1 MKTERNLD
9 RLSRIVR
16 HSFPRVLFGPF
27 ARAPIVLCAG
37 FSAFVLVLCV
47 LAGIHFKHA
56 VEQQFTSET
65 QNIAQILMAGFDDDA
80 AAADGI
86 LKRLAGEISPSDV
99 APDHEAELHRLLK
112 SYALLPSMLGPAV
125 LDRNGTLIA
134 SAELDHVPELS
145 LKDRNIFRVHVMAA
159 GKSTLYVGA
168 PTRTQ
173 IASEWAIQFSRP
185 LHDAAGGL
193 FGVVLL
199 SYRLEHFV
207 SLYEKLKLSD
217 RGLVGLVGKDGIV
230 RIRSLNGVIG
240 YGSAVPRIPLVYDR
254 VLAGQMSGTIYNQP
268 GGPDDVMRIGSFVT
282 SPSTPFYVTVAYD
295 TAYLRTQYSG
305 FFYALGLCWLAL
317 TVAMAAAAAF
327 IHRLATLSQQSAL
340 QVAASATA
348 ERQKISADMH
358 DSIGASLAALLA
370 YLTTENINVADV
382 KRRIGE
388 ILMELRFL
396 VDSAE
401 TDDRDLNLL
410 LSSVR
415 HRMGGSIELAG
426 INLQWRVGAL
436 PPIEGLTAR
445 DALSIKLI
453 LMEALSNV
461 LHHSKAKTAALT
473 ADFIAQASVIVV
485 AVTDDGCGF
494 DPAEA
499 ATGRGLA
506 NMRRRIA
513 SISSGAR
520 SFIEAAPGRGT
531 TVRVELN
538 ARPRA

>member
-1 MKTERNLD
+1 LD
-9 RLSRIVR
+9 RLSRSVTR
-16 HSFPRVLFGPF
+16 TFPRFLIGPF

-56 VEQQFTSET
+56 VEQQFYSET

-86 LKRLAGEISPSDV
+86 LRRVAAEIPESEV
-99 APDHEAELHRLLK
+99 ARDHEPELHRLLAG
-112 SYALLPSMLGPAV
+112 YALQPSMIGPAIV
-125 LDRNGTLIA
+125 DRNGALIA
-134 SAELDHVPELS
+134 SAQVDRVPELS
-145 LKDRNIFRVHVMAA
+145 LKDRNIFRFHAEA
-159 GKSTLYVGA
+159 SGTPQLYVGA
-168 PTRTQ
+168 PTRTR
-173 IASEWAIQFSRP
+173 IADEWAIQFSRP
-185 LHDAAGGL
+185 LRDASGGF

-199 SYRLEHFV
+199 SYRLEHFIR
-207 SLYEKLKLSD
+207 LYEKLKLSD
-217 RGLVGLVGKDGIV
+217 RGLAGLVGKDGVV
-230 RIRSLNGVIG
+230 RIRSLNGEIG

-254 VLAGQMSGTIYNQP
+254 VLAGQMSGTIYNQA
-268 GGPDDVMRIGSFVT
+268 GGPDDVMRIGSFVA
-282 SPSTPFYVTVAYD
+282 SASTPFYVTVAYD
-295 TAYLRTQYSG
+295 TAYLRAQYSG

-317 TVAMAAAAAF
+317 TVAMAAAASF
-327 IHRLATLSQQSAL
+327 IHRLAKLGQQAEL
-340 QVAASATA
+340 QIVASATA

-370 YLTTENINVADV
+370 YLTTENINVVDV

-415 HRMGGSIELAG
+415 HRMGSSIELAG
-426 INLQWRVGAL
+426 INLQWQAGAL
-436 PPIEGLTAR
+436 PRIEGLTAR

-461 LHHSKAKTAALT
+461 LHHSKARTAALT
-473 ADFIAQASVIVV
+473 AGFIAPASVIVM
-485 AVTDDGCGF
+485 AVSDDGCGF
-494 DPAEA
+494 DLADTA
-499 ATGRGLA
+499 AGRGLA

-513 SISSGAR
+513 SISSGAKI
-520 SFIEAAPGRGT
+520 FIEAAPGRGT
-531 TVRVELN
+531 AVRIELN

>member
-1 MKTERNLD
+1 MD
-9 RLSRIVR
+9 RLSRIFPR
-16 HSFPRVLFGPF
+16 SFPRFLSGPF
-27 ARAPIVLCAG
+27 ARAPIALCAG

-56 VEQQFTSET
+56 VEQQFFSET
-65 QNIAQILMAGFDDDA
+65 QNIAQILLAGFDDDA

-86 LKRLAGEISPSDV
+86 LKRIAAEIGPSDV
-99 APDHEAELHRLLK
+99 APDREADLHRLLA
-112 SYALLPSMLGPAV
+112 SYALLPSMLGPAI

-145 LKDRNIFRVHVMAA
+145 LKDRNIFRVHAQAA
-159 GKSTLYVGA
+159 GESTLYVGA
-168 PTRTQ
+168 PTRTK

-185 LHDAAGGL
+185 LLDASGGL
-193 FGVVLL
+193 IGVVLL

-295 TAYLRTQYSG
+295 TAYLRAQYSG

-317 TVAMAAAAAF
+317 TVAMAAATSF
-327 IHRLATLSQQSAL
+327 IHRLAKLGQQAEL
-340 QVAASATA
+340 QIVASATA

-370 YLTTENINVADV
+370 YLTTENINVTDV

-415 HRMGGSIELAG
+415 HRMGSSIELGG
-426 INLQWRVGAL
+426 INLQWQVGAL

-461 LHHSKAKTAALT
+461 LHHSEAKTAALT
-473 ADFIAQASVIVV
+473 AGFIAQASVIVLTV
-485 AVTDDGCGF
+485 SDDGCGF
-494 DPAEA
+494 DPADA
-499 ATGRGLA
+499 AAGRGLA

-513 SISSGAR
+513 SIASGAKI
-520 SFIEAAPGRGT
+520 SIEAAPGRGT
-531 TVRVELN
+531 TVRIELN
-538 ARPRA
+538 ARSRA

>member
-1 MKTERNLD
+1 LD
-9 RLSRIVR
+9 RLSRIVPR
-16 HSFPRVLFGPF
+16 SFPRFVFGPF
-27 ARAPIVLCAG
+27 ARAPAVLCAS
-37 FSAFVLVLCV
+37 FSVFVLVLCV
-47 LAGIHFKHA
+47 LAGIHFKRA
-56 VEQQFTSET
+56 VEQQFYSET

-86 LKRLAGEISPSDV
+86 LTRVAAEIPESQVSRE
-99 APDHEAELHRLLK
+99 HESELHRLL
-112 SYALLPSMLGPAV
+112 SGYALQPSMLGPAI
-125 LDRNGTLIA
+125 LDRDGILIA
-134 SAELDHVPELS
+134 SAQVDHVPELS
-145 LKDRNIFRVHVMAA
+145 LKDRKIFRVHAESS
-159 GKSTLYVGA
+159 GEPQLYVGA
-168 PTRTQ
+168 PTRTR
-173 IASEWAIQFSRP
+173 IADEWAIQFSRP
-185 LHDAAGGL
+185 LRDASGGF

-199 SYRLEHFV
+199 SYRLEHFIR
-207 SLYEKLKLSD
+207 LYEKLKLSD
-217 RGLVGLVGKDGIV
+217 RGLAGLVGKDGVV
-230 RIRSLNGVIG
+230 RIRSLNGEIG

-254 VLAGQMSGTIYNQP
+254 VLAGEMSGTIYNQA

-282 SPSTPFYVTVAYD
+282 SASTPFYVTVAYD
-295 TAYLRTQYSG
+295 TAYLRAQYSG

-317 TVAMAAAAAF
+317 TVAMAAVASF
-327 IHRLATLSQQSAL
+327 IHRLAKLGQQAEL
-340 QVAASATA
+340 QIVASATA

-410 LSSVR
+410 LSGVR

-426 INLQWRVGAL
+426 ISLQWQVGAL

-473 ADFIAQASVIVV
+473 AGFIAQSSTIVM
-485 AVTDDGCGF
+485 AVSDDGCGF
-494 DPAEA
+494 DPVEA
-499 ATGRGLA
+499 AAGRGLA

-513 SISSGAR
+513 SISRGAR
-520 SFIEAAPGRGT
+520 IFIEAGPERGT
-531 TVRVELN
+531 TVRIELN
-538 ARPRA
+538 VPPHA